1 MFAFALIHL
10 ADTAWGTCTAA
21 LDELVHKLDPV
32 KKPGQIGVF
41 EQSAGFKEL
50 RRMRRVAIYPK
61 FLHNKASEFRLLFLA
76 CLSLYLTAL

>member
-1 MFAFALIHL
+1 MHL
-10 ADTAWGTCTAA
+10 ANTAWGACTAA

-32 KKPGQIGVF
+32 RKPGQASVL

-61 FLHNKASEFRLLFLA
+61 FLHNKPSEFSLLFQA
-76 CLSLYLTAL
+76 CLPLYLTAL